1 MEKLKRTSGILLHIT
16 SLPNRYGWGNFS
28 NSAFQFVD
36 FLKNGG
42 FGVWQVLP
50 FSECLYGD
58 SPYSAISSFAINPN
72 FLDFSEFSVVI
83 NISHYFRN
91 II

>member
-58 SPYSAISSFAINPN
+58 SPFKVGKAKNRNKGSLSSRVELHNK
-72 FLDFSEFSVVI
+72 SEGVRKFV
-83 NISHYFRN
+83 
-91 II
+91 